1 MVFELL
7 LMEHREPRLRS
18 RSPNRRPTT
27 LGLTLTL
34 RFCNA
39 SLAVFH
45 PRFHHVQ
52 SCVLTTSFSLHH
64 TPFLR
69 PKTLGSPK
77 HRWPTPHHKCT
88 PPHRLEK
95 PIVLCCTHCIRP
107 PTRRVRVLV
116 RTIYPL
122 GVGRTPY
129 RISA

>member
-88 PPHRLEK
+88 PPRKAHRSMLHALHTAPHSSSPGPSPDHLSVGSWEN
-95 PIVLCCTHCIRP
+95 
-107 PTRRVRVLV
+107 
-116 RTIYPL
+116 PL
-122 GVGRTPY
+122 PY
-129 RISA
+129 I